1 MTDVDRIT
9 RLNAALADRY
19 RIEREVGAGGM
30 ATVYLASDLRHQ
42 RRVALKVLKPEL
54 AAVVGA
60 DRFLAEITTT
70 ANLQHPNI
78 LPLFDSGEADGFLFY
93 VMPFIE
99 GESLRGR
106 IDREKQLPVDEAIRI
121 ATDVAEALQAAHDEG
136 VIHRDIKPANILM
149 SKGRPLVADFG
160 IALAVSV
167 AGGGRLTET
176 GLSMG
181 TPFYM
186 SPEQASADREPSPAS
201 DVYSLGCVLYEM
213 LTGDP
218 PHTASSAQ
226 AVLAKILTD
235 RPVAPTEV
243 RASVPPHVD
252 AAIRRSLEK
261 LPADRFQRAHDF
273 ARALGDP
280 RFVHG
285 AAIGSEP
292 RTRASRGVN
301 AAGAAALVLLAA
313 LAAWGWLRPTADVGS
328 AAPAVRSTL
337 TGFEFSTDADNRPV
351 ISRDGSFI
359 VMDGADDDPF
369 FIRRIDRTRWEPIPG
384 TEGGESPTLS
394 PDGEWLAFRR
404 GDQLFRIETSG
415 GTAVPIV
422 RGRSAHWGVQDR
434 IVFVS
439 GLDGVI
445 YSVSPR
451 GGDPVRLQ
459 APGQPLGGN
468 PFLLPDGRSVVF
480 DGGDGEPQLL
490 LLDIASGTVRSLGV
504 EGRNASYLS
513 TGHLVYADPQGNV
526 MALPFDL
533 ESGEVTGTPFIAL
546 TEQLTEVQAGEVALS
561 VSDAG
566 TAVYVLAAGNN
577 RQLVEVTREGVE
589 TVLPLEP
596 RRYRYPRYSPDGRLI
611 AYQADYELWLFDRV
625 TGSNQRF
632 AAGERTEYP
641 VWSVDGRYVY
651 YTASRTNLYRKPAD
665 GSADAEL
672 LIEWDGILYP
682 LATMPGGDGLLLNE
696 WQGAERGLD
705 ISILS
710 LGDGDPSVR
719 DFLRADHHEWGGDVS
734 PDGEWVVYGSDE
746 SGSAGLYV
754 RRLAD
759 ATGQVAVPSGGRRL
773 SRPRWSTDGSAVLWM
788 DFDSG
793 EPELLRSRV
802 TDVGGELTFAPPE
815 GMLLV
820 GGASRAAQG
829 LRVPNWDASPDGER
843 FVFVV
848 DRDPESASQ
857 TGPRVEIVVNWF
869 TELRALSGN

>member
-1 MTDVDRIT
+1 DSIA
-9 RLNAALADRY
+9 RLNAALDGRY
-19 RIEREVGAGGM
+19 RIERELGAGGM
-30 ATVYLASDLRHQ
+30 AVVFLADDLRHE
-42 RRVALKVLKPEL
+42 RKVALKVLRPEV
-54 AAVVGA
+54 AAVVGG
-60 DRFLAEITTT
+60 DRFLAEIKTT

-93 VMPFIE
+93 VMPFVE

-106 IDREKQLPVDEAIRI
+106 IEREKQLPVDEAVRI

-160 IALAVSV
+160 IALAVSA

-186 SPEQASADREPSPAS
+186 SPEQASADREPGPAS

-235 RPVAPTEV
+235 RPVAPTEA

-285 AAIGSEP
+285 AEFGSEP
-292 RTRASRGVN
+292 RTRASRGMNV
-301 AAGAAALVLLAA
+301 AGAAAVVLLAA
-313 LAAWGWLRPTADVGS
+313 LAAWGWLRPTAESGA

-337 TGFEFSTDADNRPV
+337 TGFEFSTDAGDHPV

-359 VMDGADDDPF
+359 VVDGADNGAPL
-369 FIRRIDRTRWEPIPG
+369 FIRRSDRTRFEPIPG
-384 TEGGESPTLS
+384 TERSSSFTLS

-404 GDQLFRIETSG
+404 DDQLFRIETSG
-415 GTAVPIV
+415 GTAVPIA
-422 RGRSAHWGVQDR
+422 RGFGPHWGVQDR

-439 GLDGVI
+439 LDGVI

-459 APGQPLGGN
+459 APGQPLGAS

-480 DGGDGEPQLL
+480 HGGDGSGGEAELL
-490 LLDIASGTVRSLGV
+490 VLDIASGTVSSLGV
-504 EGRNASYLS
+504 EGRNASYVS
-513 TGHLVYADPQGNV
+513 TGHLVYADPQWNL
-526 MALPFDL
+526 MALPFDM
-533 ESGEVTGTPFIAL
+533 ESGAATGPPFVAMTEPL
-546 TEQLTEVQAGEVALS
+546 TELQEGEVALS

-566 TAVYVLAAGNN
+566 TAVYVLAAGAN
-577 RQLVEVTREGVE
+577 RELVEVTREGVE
-589 TVLPLEP
+589 STLPLEP

-611 AYQADYELWLFDRV
+611 VYEADEDLWLFDRL
-625 TGSNQRF
+625 TGSNERF
-632 AAGERTEYP
+632 TTGRRGSRP
-641 VWSVDGRYVY
+641 VWSKDGSYVY
-651 YTASRTNLYRKPAD
+651 YSGGSATVNRKAAD
-665 GSADAEL
+665 GSADAER
-672 LIEWDGILYP
+672 LIEEAAVLYP
-682 LATMPGGDGLLLNE
+682 LAAIPDGEGFLLNE
-696 WQGAERGLD
+696 WRGAERGVD
-705 ISILS
+705 IRILS
-710 LGDGDPSVR
+710 VGDGAPSVR
-719 DFLRADHHEWGGDVS
+719 DYLRADHSEAGGDVS
-734 PDGEWVVYGSDE
+734 PDGQWVVYQSNE

-754 RRLAD
+754 RRLSD
-759 ATGQVAVPSGGRRL
+759 ATGQVAVPSGGRRVSL
-773 SRPRWSTDGSAVLWM
+773 PRWSTDGSAVLWM

-802 TDVGGELTFAPPE
+802 TDAGDGPTFAPPE

-820 GGASRAAQG
+820 EGAARSAASLRA
-829 LRVPNWDASPDGER
+829 RNWDQSPGGER

-848 DRDPESASQ
+848 DRDPETASRS
-857 TGPRVEIVVNWF
+857 GPRAEIVVNWF
-869 TELRALSGN
+869 TELLALSGN